1 MKRGAG
7 KKIILLA
14 VLLALVGGIVYTV
27 LTWPIYPQPR
37 KNVDSYAQ
45 LRQDMEKTGVLVPP
59 ENVLPWVETFYS
71 QELDGRDR
79 LSKPMAFLM
88 SGTVEYGGASY
99 WTELYGSREWNYD
112 RSMEVPL
119 RENYRMTPIYR
130 DASDNSMLYFLCIDG
145 HIYTVQVYA
154 DGKMPQDAVDYF
166 DSLLLEACH
175 TVVDLYQ

>member
-1 MKRGAG
+1 MKRRTG
-7 KKIILLA
+7 KKIGKILLLVA
-14 VLLALVGGIVYTV
+14 LLAIVGGIVYAV
-27 LTWPIYPQPR
+27 LTWPI
-37 KNVDSYAQ
+37 
-45 LRQDMEKTGVLVPP
+45 KTGVLVPP

-166 DSLLLEACH
+166 DGLLLEACH

>member
-1 MKRGAG
+1 MKRGTG

-14 VLLALVGGIVYTV
+14 VLLAIVGGIVYTV

-37 KNVDSYAQ
+37 KNVDSYQQ

-79 LSKPMAFLM
+79 LSKPRAFLM
-88 SGTVEYGGASY
+88 SGTVELRRCVIQGGDLRVS
-99 WTELYGSREWNYD
+99 EMDLEW
-112 RSMEVPL
+112 RAEISL

-130 DASDNSMLYFLCIDG
+130 DAWDDSVLYFLSIDG
-145 HIYTVQVYA
+145 HIYTVTVYA

-166 DSLLLEACH
+166 DALLLEACH